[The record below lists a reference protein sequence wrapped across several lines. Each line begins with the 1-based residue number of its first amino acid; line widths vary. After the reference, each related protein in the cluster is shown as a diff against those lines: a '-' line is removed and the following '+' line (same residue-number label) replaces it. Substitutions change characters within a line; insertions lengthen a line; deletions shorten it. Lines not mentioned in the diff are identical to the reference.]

1 MEMTKT
7 KPFITLE
14 HVNKEFVTKNKTTR
28 ALSDVSL
35 EVSKG
40 EFLVIVGA
48 SGCGKSTI
56 IRLIDD
62 IIKPTSG
69 TIQVDGFEYDN
80 TKPISKDFI
89 SRMGFVFQIPNLYPW
104 LTVRENLLLPL
115 KLLNIN
121 TKEHVEYAEYLLDMV
136 HLQNYAGAYPNE
148 ISGGM
153 AQRLGVIRAMVHKPE
168 ILMMDEPYG
177 ALDELTREQMD
188 IELLDLWKQLGTTI
202 IFITHDVEEAVLV
215 GSRIYVMKS
224 DPGRIVAD
232 VPIEFGTNRTINNK
246 FTHQF
251 SVYCDQI
258 TELIGEIDL
267 SKIK

>member
-1 MEMTKT
+1 MEVTTSNSLIKL
-7 KPFITLE
+7 KGI
-14 HVNKEFVTKNKTTR
+14 NKQFVTKNKTTS
-28 ALSDVSL
+28 ALENISM
-35 EVSKG
+35 EVKKG
-40 EFLVIVGA
+40 ELLVLVGA

-69 TIQVDGFEYDN
+69 IIQVEDYQYDN
-80 TKPISKDFI
+80 AKPISKDLI
-89 SRMGFVFQIPNLYPW
+89 KRMGFVFQIPNLYPW

-121 TKEHVEYAEYLLDMV
+121 TPEHIDYAEYLLEMV
-136 HLQNYAGAYPNE
+136 HLKGYANAYPNE

-153 AQRLGVIRAMVHKPE
+153 AQRLGVIRAMVHKPD

-188 IELLDLWKQLGTTI
+188 IELLELHKEMGTTI

-224 DPGRIVAD
+224 DPGRIVAN
-232 VPIEFGTNRTINNK
+232 VPIELGDTRVIEDK
-246 FTHQF
+246 FTPAF
-251 SVYCDQI
+251 SSYCNQI
-258 TELIGEIDL
+258 TELIGAIDL